1 MHFKIKN
8 DTLIIDEDD
17 HYWTGIINQFDFPE
31 EIRDNYLD
39 IIEKSFDNFINEEY
53 SVTRNFED
61 PSKEDTTIYIINFH
75 YKSKPFSFKRTIEIP
90 MMLKN
95 KDFKD
100 YTNERIEKL
109 EEEIKK
115 LHETFQTLQLNID
128 KKIEMLQVDKE
139 EEEVEEGEEEVE
151 EEGEEGEEEEEEEE
165 EEVEVPIKMK
175 GVKLI
180 ANPPIY
186 TINKNARQK
195 QK

>member
-17 HYWTGIINQFDFPE
+17 HYWSGIINQFDFPE

-39 IIEKSFDNFINEEY
+39 IIEKSFDNFIDEEY

-61 PSKEDTTIYIINFH
+61 TTKYVINFH
-75 YKSKPFSFKRTIEIP
+75 YKSKPFSFKRSIEIQ
-90 MMLKN
+90 MTLKN

-115 LHETFQTLQLNID
+115 LHEIFQTLQLNID

-139 EEEVEEGEEEVE
+139 DDDEDK
-151 EEGEEGEEEEEEEE
+151 EEEEEEEDE
-165 EEVEVPIKMK
+165 ESSVEVEIPIKAVVTK
-175 GVKLI
+175 
-180 ANPPIY
+180 APIY
-186 TINKNARQK
+186 TVNKNVRQNK
-195 QK
+195 TVLKAANC

>member
-1 MHFKIKN
+1 MQFKIKN

-17 HYWTGIINQFDFPE
+17 HYWVGVINPNDFPE

-39 IIEKSFDNFINEEY
+39 IIQKSFDNFIDEEY

-61 PSKEDTTIYIINFH
+61 TSRYIINFH

-90 MMLKN
+90 MMLKD

-115 LHETFQTLQLNID
+115 LHETFQVLQLSIQQ
-128 KKIEMLQVDKE
+128 KSELIED
-139 EEEVEEGEEEVE
+139 
-151 EEGEEGEEEEEEEE
+151 EEEEEEEDDE
-165 EEVEVPIKMK
+165 ESSVEVEVPIKTK
-175 GVKLI
+175 GGKAVSSTVKL
-180 ANPPIY
+180 
-186 TINKNARQK
+186 KNGRQTVCK
-195 QK
+195 I